1 MGDMM
6 VRESYKPDNRVRWYI
21 RFFYDVSIF
30 IVVNITMLNI
40 IFGIIIDTFAALRD
54 KMTKVMI
61 NMNSVCF
68 ICSLDKITYD
78 KTPEGYEHHVTIDH
92 NPWNYLFYI
101 YYVMKENPT
110 EFTGIDSYVYDMLR
124 REDIFWFPIGKSLA
138 VNQMAEQVTTSQEKF
153 SLLFDRIRG
162 IIESNKQLVALKKK
176 KKNEPVEHNHQ
187 EFKEARTHVN

>member
-6 VRESYKPDNRVRWYI
+6 VRESYKPDNRLKWYI

-30 IVVNITMLNI
+30 IVLNITMLNI

-54 KMTKVMI
+54 KMTKVLI
-61 NMNSVCF
+61 NMNTVCF

-78 KTPEGYEHHVTIDH
+78 KTPEGYEHHVTVDH

-124 REDIFWFPIGKSLA
+124 KEDIFWFPIGKSLA
-138 VNQMAEQVTTSQEKF
+138 VNQMAEQVNTSQEKF
-153 SLLFDRIRG
+153 SLLFERIRA
-162 IIESNKQLVALKKK
+162 IIESNRQLVAMKKK
-176 KKNEPVEHNHQ
+176 KQNEPVEHTRQ
-187 EFKEARTHVN
+187 EFKEGKTALN